1 MVIDY
6 YQDQEYIYNNYVRM
20 DGQEAADTYSARAGF
35 SEHQTGLVLDLN
47 TVDISFDNT
56 NESNWLRDNSYKY
69 GFIIRYPKGKENI
82 TGYTYEPWHIRYVGK
97 NLAKEIYNNGDYLTL
112 EEYFGIDSNY
122 Q

>member
-1 MVIDY
+1 
-6 YQDQEYIYNNYVRM
+6 M

>member
-1 MVIDY
+1 M
-6 YQDQEYIYNNYVRM
+6 NR
-20 DGQEAADTYSARAGF
+20 R
-35 SEHQTGLVLDLN
+35 
-47 TVDISFDNT
+47 
-56 NESNWLRDNSYKY
+56 
-69 GFIIRYPKGKENI
+69 PKGKENI